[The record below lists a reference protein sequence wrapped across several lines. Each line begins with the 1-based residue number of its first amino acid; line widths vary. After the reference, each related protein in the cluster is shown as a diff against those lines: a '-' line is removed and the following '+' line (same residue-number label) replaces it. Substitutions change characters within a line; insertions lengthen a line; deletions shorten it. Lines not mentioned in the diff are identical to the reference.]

1 MVESHTLKKHIL
13 VVDDEPS
20 IRQLC
25 QVVLTEEG
33 FDVDTAADGKAAL
46 AMIGKQEYDLYL
58 IDIKMPLMDGKELYQ
73 SFQKTYPRSAGRTVF
88 ITVSV
93 IGQETDSF
101 LESSGRQVLHKP
113 FTTCELKAIAREA
126 LRQPER

>member
-1 MVESHTLKKHIL
+1 MIESHTLKKHIL

-25 QVVLTEEG
+25 QVVFTEEG
-33 FDVDTAADGKAAL
+33 FDVDTVANGKAAL
-46 AMIGKQEYDLYL
+46 AMIGKQEHDLYL

-73 SFQKTYPRSAGRTVF
+73 SLQKTYPRSAGRTVF
-88 ITVSV
+88 MTGSI
-93 IGQETDSF
+93 IGQDTENFF
-101 LESSGRQVLHKP
+101 LSSGRQVLRKP
-113 FTTCELKAIAREA
+113 FTTDELRAIVREA